1 MRWYHTV
8 VVKLY
13 DIICRTCVHYLKR
26 IIRGI
31 TRTMH
36 LRLTW
41 IFFLGLHLFTQS
53 HLQLKEN
60 VLPRSDDTEQTVSIA
75 KGKIKQT
82 RPKWRRQNSERT
94 ESFRGFRISASE
106 FSPRGIWGRV
116 KFKPG
121 RRRGNVSEAQPLST
135 RPVGGVAHIVWQ
147 IRETLSSRATVG
159 PFHRQLGKVLCAA
172 WPRATLVSVPN
183 WSRA

>member
-1 MRWYHTV
+1 MWYYLQNMCALFKPDHTWNTAYYAFTFD
-8 VVKLY
+8 LHFLS
-13 DIICRTCVHYLKR
+13 RFALVHTEPLTTERKF
-26 IIRGI
+26 I
-31 TRTMH
+31 
-36 LRLTW
+36 TW
-41 IFFLGLHLFTQS
+41 IRRHRANSLNRKRQN
-53 HLQLKEN
+53 Q
-60 VLPRSDDTEQTVSIA
+60 TE
-75 KGKIKQT
+75 

-172 WPRATLVSVPN
+172 WPRATPVSVPK